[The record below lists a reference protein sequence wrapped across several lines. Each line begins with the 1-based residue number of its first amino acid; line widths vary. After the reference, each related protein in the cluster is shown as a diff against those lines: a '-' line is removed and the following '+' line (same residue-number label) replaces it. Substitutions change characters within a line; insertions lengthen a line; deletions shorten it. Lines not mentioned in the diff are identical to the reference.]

1 MAAESA
7 EPRIADGLDL
17 LLDGIAAETHDY
29 IAEREAAI
37 VAKLDGEL
45 VKRIAGLEEKLASFE
60 RRVSRHAEHLNRFE
74 DRWQKLERER

>member
-7 EPRIADGLDL
+7 EPRIADDLDR
-17 LLDGIAAETHDY
+17 LLDGMAAEIHDY

-37 VAKLDGEL
+37 VAKLDAEF
-45 VKRIAGLEEKLASFE
+45 VKRIAALEERYASIE
-60 RRVSRHAEHLNRFE
+60 RRQSRQGEHLNRFE